1 MSEFG
6 EKADMVLE
14 LLSKEKKMTVKEL
27 KQKLQLEDISFLNFM
42 HNGEFIELKNGK
54 VRLTNF
60 GAEVISV
67 K

>member
-14 LLSKEKKMTVKEL
+14 LLSKEKTMTEEEL
-27 KQKLQLEDISFLNFM
+27 KHKLQLDDISLLNFM
-42 HNGEFIELKNGK
+42 HNGEFIELKDGK
-54 VRLTNF
+54 VRLIDF
-60 GAEVISV
+60 GAELIAV